1 MKIRAIVY
9 IVLAAAI
16 CLIVAYKAKAE
27 INTDIIEYARDATVL
42 IGGDQGGM
50 GSGIILNE
58 DGLVLTNY
66 HVIHR
71 SEELKVWF
79 YDLHN
84 NNFYTAEIIGI
95 DPIADLALI
104 QMKVPDHLKP
114 LKFLEMETETW
125 DVGEEVFA
133 IGHPMGIQWTV
144 SLGHLAN
151 LERTGRIT
159 PYVNTIQHS
168 AEIHQGNS
176 GGPLLNRHGR
186 VVGVN
191 TYLLLP
197 NKQWSGIAYAIHSTI
212 VKWSID
218 QMLEIGITK
227 YPAFKLDLR
236 GLNPFGYARL
246 KEIAPD
252 NKIPK
257 DLFGLLVFTLKED
270 GHAKSQGMWRFDII
284 VAIDGQPVNSL
295 LDVREILMP
304 DYKPGQTVDLIY
316 IREGHFR
323 RTDYV
328 LSEIEFDFLAYY
340 DESAN
345 ERPEMPGLP
354 EEKEEQEDEDI
365 EVEPEEDE
373 ESAFEEKDDK

>member
-1 MKIRAIVY
+1 MGKKLYFIIIALV
-9 IVLAAAI
+9 
-16 CLIVAYKAKAE
+16 CLIVTYNAKAE
-27 INTDIIEYARDATVL
+27 IDTNIIEHARDATVL
-42 IGGDQGGM
+42 ISGNQGGM

-71 SEELKVWF
+71 AEELRVWF

-84 NNFYTAEIIGI
+84 NNFYSAEIVGI

-104 QMKVPDHLKP
+104 QMKVPDYLLP
-114 LKFLEMETETW
+114 LKFLTMETETW
-125 DVGEEVFA
+125 EVGEEVFA

-176 GGPLLNRHGR
+176 GGPLINRHGR

-197 NKQWSGIAYAIHSTI
+197 NKQWSGIAYAIKSDI
-212 VKWSID
+212 VKWSIN
-218 QMLEIGITK
+218 QMLESGMTK

-236 GLNPFGYARL
+236 GLNPFGYEAL
-246 KEIAPD
+246 KELDPD

-257 DLFGLLVFTLKED
+257 DLFGLVVFSLTDESY
-270 GHAKSQGMWRFDII
+270 AKSQGMRRWDIV
-284 VAIDGQPVNSL
+284 VAIDGHPVNNL

-304 DYKPGQTVDLIY
+304 NYKPGQVVDLIY
-316 IREGHFR
+316 VRDGHFR
-323 RTDYV
+323 RTDYI
-328 LSEIEFDFLAYY
+328 LSEIEFDYLDYY
-340 DESAN
+340 DDSAN
-345 ERPEMPGLP
+345 ERQLP
-354 EEKEEQEDEDI
+354 EQKEEDEDI
-365 EVEPEEDE
+365 EVEPEDDE
-373 ESAFEEKDDK
+373 PSAFEEKEEN

>member
-1 MKIRAIVY
+1 MNIKAAVIV
-9 IVLAAAI
+9 
-16 CLIVAYKAKAE
+16 CLTALCFVVAYEAKAE
-27 INTDIIEYARDATVL
+27 IDTEIIEYSRDATVL

-50 GSGIILNE
+50 GSGIILTP

-71 SEELKVWF
+71 SEELRVWF

-84 NNFYTAEIIGI
+84 NNYYHAEIVGI

-125 DVGEEVFA
+125 DVGEEVMA

-151 LERTGRIT
+151 LERFGKIT

-176 GGPLLNRHGR
+176 GGPLINRHGR

-197 NKQWSGIAYAIHSTI
+197 NKQWSGIAYAIKSDL
-212 VKWSID
+212 VKWSIG
-218 QMLEIGITK
+218 QMLEEGMTK
-227 YPAFKLDLR
+227 YPAFRLDLR
-236 GLNPFGYARL
+236 GLNPFGYEAL
-246 KEIAPD
+246 KVSDPD

-257 DLFGLLVFTLKED
+257 DLFGLLVFTISED

-284 VAIDGQPVNSL
+284 VAINGQPINSI
-295 LDVREILMP
+295 LDVREVIMP
-304 DYKPGQTVDLIY
+304 YYRPGQVVDLLY
-316 IREGHFR
+316 IRDGHFR

-328 LSEIEFDFLAYY
+328 LTEIEFDYLEFY
-340 DESAN
+340 DKSDKEQ
-345 ERPEMPGLP
+345 PEEVPP
-354 EEKEEQEDEDI
+354 VVEEKEE
-365 EVEPEEDE
+365 EPEENNE
-373 ESAFEEKDDK
+373 PSAFDEQDENN